1 MTALPGDSSWIGKK
15 NSVQKMGEID
25 ERFQREN
32 SMFQTLKKL
41 RLFFSFATK
50 NFGGQ
55 S

>member
-1 MTALPGDSSWIGKK
+1 
-15 NSVQKMGEID
+15 MGEID